1 MKLYTEEQVME
12 AYNAGIDD
20 GNWDIYKE
28 DIVALKLKPI
38 ELPDYKE
45 QLDRIEKLLL
55 KEETAKRNRFKIG
68 PL

>member
-1 MKLYTEEQVME
+1 MKLYTLEEIKE
-12 AYNAGIDD
+12 TFKAIDLEQAID
-20 GNWDIYKE
+20 TFIQFAD
-28 DIVALKLKPI
+28 PI

-55 KEETAKRNRFKIG
+55 QEETAKRNRFKIG